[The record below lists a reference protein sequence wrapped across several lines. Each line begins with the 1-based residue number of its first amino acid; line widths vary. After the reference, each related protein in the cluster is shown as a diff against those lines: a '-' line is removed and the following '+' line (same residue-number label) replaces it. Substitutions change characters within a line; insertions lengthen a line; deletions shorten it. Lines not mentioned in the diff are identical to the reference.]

1 MILNL
6 SNHMEKIRDKAHTT
20 CDKFQQGLYA
30 TQTGRMNAVSADIP
44 VQSQGRAEPCE
55 PLCSSQ
61 SASLTHLHNNL
72 YNIPFPLFALSHLAE
87 EKHQCDFSRGNVQQ
101 LHCHTHNIKQ
111 NMFSPASST
120 EASVGTVTQPVL
132 SSGDGCPL
140 RTASEMPISI
150 TRSAL
155 KSLLPHIH
163 AERGSNSQIYNAEQS
178 G

>member
-1 MILNL
+1 MIN
-6 SNHMEKIRDKAHTT
+6 SNRGSMLLRL
-20 CDKFQQGLYA
+20 G
-30 TQTGRMNAVSADIP
+30 GWM
-44 VQSQGRAEPCE
+44 QSVLTSLCSPKGEPRE
-55 PLCSSQ
+55 PLCSSP

-87 EKHQCDFSRGNVQQ
+87 EKHQRDFSHGNVQQ
-101 LHCHTHNIKQ
+101 LHCHSHNIKQ
-111 NMFSPASST
+111 NMFSPVSST
-120 EASVGTVTQPVL
+120 EASMGTVTQPVL
-132 SSGDGCPL
+132 SSEGDGCPL